1 MNMLLKL
8 LISIIGCN
16 AIGGIG
22 ALVTNPNT
30 EWFRSLIK
38 PSFQPPNWIF
48 GPVWT
53 MLYTLMGIAI
63 YLIWKDGFVTSERRQ
78 ARNIFIV
85 QLLINSSW
93 SFVYFGK
100 QNIEMAVVVI
110 VVLLVAIIATIIAL
124 FKVDK
129 TAAYLL
135 IPYLLWVCFAT
146 FLNYSLW
153 QLN

>member
-1 MNMLLKL
+1 
-8 LISIIGCN
+8 
-16 AIGGIG
+16 
-22 ALVTNPNT
+22 
-30 EWFRSLIK
+30 
-38 PSFQPPNWIF
+38 
-48 GPVWT
+48 
-53 MLYTLMGIAI
+53 
-63 YLIWKDGFVTSERRQ
+63 
-78 ARNIFIV
+78 
-85 QLLINSSW
+85 
-93 SFVYFGK
+93 VYFGK